1 MQFSS
6 KYYNDFA
13 YSIAG
18 DGAQVDYRDPAVR
31 GDNVDGRTALRKAAG
46 EALSASSTPGLQ
58 PEIADPMRSWSLH
71 AAKLVVIMGVR
82 GNGDT
87 LNNAATEL
95 NKEAQNT
102 QMACANAGALP
113 VIRNHS

>member
-1 MQFSS
+1 M
-6 KYYNDFA
+6 
-13 YSIAG
+13 
-18 DGAQVDYRDPAVR
+18 DYRDPAVR